1 MSQARFG
8 ALKIKNSKL
17 KFINCLTF
25 KIYFSYEYR
34 NEKEH
39 LEADY
44 SAYRINRNSYC
55 YHSWSYELY
64 CVG

>member
-1 MSQARFG
+1 MFN
-8 ALKIKNSKL
+8 K
-17 KFINCLTF
+17 KFIF
-25 KIYFSYEYR
+25 HYEYR
-34 NEKEH
+34 NKKEH